1 MSTTMDLINVAVDA
15 YKGVPSG
22 NYSVEQSLDAVRNG
36 LIAINNGKE
45 YLDYKDIRDGKCNG
59 LFAVI
64 EEIITKTVIDGLQG
78 NEFFMNLVE
87 YKNMALGDKNEF
99 YTPDDSLFN
108 VATIARGTQG
118 IRRQRLNGGSKFSVD
133 IKTYGVKIYAELDAV
148 LAGRINFNDL
158 INRVSESLLKKQYED
173 IYLAWGNMISGTGS
187 TYLPVAGSYNED
199 SLLELCEHVEV
210 NNGVVPTILGTR
222 KALRRLTSATV
233 SDSAKEDLYNMG
245 YYGKFNGYNMVR
257 IKQQHKT
264 NTDEFIFP
272 DNKIY
277 VVGTD
282 IKPIKYITEGQS
294 LIIARNPEDNADLT
308 QEYFVANKA
317 GAAVIMPDKK
327 IGVYTM
333 SV

>member
-1 MSTTMDLINVAVDA
+1 MSTTNDLINVAVDA
-15 YKGVPSG
+15 YKGTPSG

-36 LIAINNGKE
+36 LIAINNGKP

-87 YKNMALGDKNEF
+87 YKNLAMGDKNEF
-99 YTPDDSLFN
+99 YVPDTSLFN

-118 IRRQRLNGGSKFSVD
+118 IRRQRLNGGTKFTVD
-133 IKTYGVKIYAELDAV
+133 IKTYGVKIYAELDAI
-148 LAGRINFNDL
+148 LAGRINFNEF
-158 INRVSESLLKKQYED
+158 INKVSESLLKYQYED
-173 IYLAWGNMISGTGS
+173 IFNAWTNLVSGTGS
-187 TYLPVAGSYNED
+187 TYLPVAGSFSED
-199 SLLELCEHVEV
+199 GLLDLCEHIEA
-210 NNGVVPTILGTR
+210 NNGVVPVLLGTR
-222 KALRRLTSATV
+222 KALRRVTTAVV

-245 YYGKFNGYNMVR
+245 YYGKFNGYDMVR

-264 NTDEFIFP
+264 NTDDFIFP

-277 VVGTD
+277 VIGAD

-294 LIIARNPEDNADLT
+294 LIISRAPEQNADLT
-308 QEYFVANKA
+308 QEYFVSARS
-317 GAAVIMPDKK
+317 GACVVLPDKK
-327 IGVYTM
+327 IGVYTL
-333 SV
+333 S

>member
-1 MSTTMDLINVAVDA
+1 MSTTIDLINVAVDA

-22 NYSVEQSLDAVRNG
+22 NYSVEQSLEAVTNG
-36 LIAINNGKE
+36 LIAMNNGKN
-45 YLDYKDIRDGKCNG
+45 YLDYRDVRDGKCNG

-64 EEIITKTVIDGLQG
+64 EEIINRTVIDGLQG

-87 YKNMALGDKNEF
+87 YKNMFLGDKNEF
-99 YTPDDSLFN
+99 YVPDDSLFK
-108 VATIARGTQG
+108 VATITRGTQG

-133 IKTYGVKIYAELDAV
+133 IKTYGVKIYATIDAV
-148 LAGRINFNDL
+148 LSGRINFNDL
-158 INRVSESLLKKQYED
+158 INRVSESILKQQYED

-187 TYLPVAGSYNED
+187 TYMPVAGSYNED
-199 SLLELCEHVEV
+199 SLLDLCEHVEV
-210 NNGVVPTILGTR
+210 NNGTVPTILGTR
-222 KALRRLTSATV
+222 KALRRITTANV

-245 YYGKFNGYNMVR
+245 YYGKFNGYNMIR

-277 VVGTD
+277 IIGTD
-282 IKPIKYITEGQS
+282 IKPIKYVTEGQS
-294 LIIARNPEDNADLT
+294 LIITRNPEDNADLT
-308 QEYFVANKA
+308 QEYFISYKA
-317 GAAVIMPDKK
+317 GASVIMPDKK